1 MISRKSRRSSLRRR
15 PTSSFCRRK
24 KKFCAE
30 LSRTYYRT
38 RQEKHKKTRE
48 IAENG
53 TKLSRNL
60 RKSTRQT
67 QRLRYSMFEAITY
80 IYPTIFFRDTFS
92 NSNLRVPKRQ
102 ERAPGQKNNMEANS
116 IQSSLSQS
124 SSQSTKSVIDE
135 RIVPPYN

>member
-1 MISRKSRRSSLRRR
+1 
-15 PTSSFCRRK
+15 
-24 KKFCAE
+24 
-30 LSRTYYRT
+30 
-38 RQEKHKKTRE
+38 
-48 IAENG
+48 
-53 TKLSRNL
+53 
-60 RKSTRQT
+60 
-67 QRLRYSMFEAITY
+67 MFEAITY

-92 NSNLRVPKRQ
+92 NSNLRVQKRR